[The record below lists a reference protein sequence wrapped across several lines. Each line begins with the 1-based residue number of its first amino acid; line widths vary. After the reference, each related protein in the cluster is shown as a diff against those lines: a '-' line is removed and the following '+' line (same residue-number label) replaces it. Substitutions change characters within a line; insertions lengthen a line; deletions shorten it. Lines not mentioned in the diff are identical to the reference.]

1 MSGENILIVI
11 KNPHLGKL
19 LKDNTLNPAGYN
31 VTLIPEKGAAQS
43 VLDTQ
48 TFEAIILDDGDSFE
62 QALQFS
68 EQILENHP
76 GVSLILL
83 SSSSETALIFQAF
96 RLGVSDF
103 LTLPLKPAEVLRAV
117 ETGVKRSKKL
127 QTWVQRQIRR
137 DTDSL
142 RRHVDELK
150 ELEKIGRSVTASL
163 DLDHILTII
172 VDTAV
177 KLTGAE
183 EGSLLFLDDD
193 SGELIMRAARNFQ
206 DEFVRTFRLPVSD
219 TLAGDVIRTGVPVMI
234 NEETPQKIKTRYLVH
249 ALMYVPLQIQGKVF
263 GVLGVDN
270 RERVQGFTQKNLSL
284 VSTLADYAAIAI
296 ENARLYN
303 DTEVE
308 RQKLDSIL
316 TQIEDGV
323 IVVGPDH
330 RIILVNPNALMI
342 FGLGDL
348 DVVGKTVGE
357 VFKNDDLLEMF
368 ATHHKELPFRSEIE
382 LEDGY
387 ILNAQMVEIPNVGS
401 AITIQDIT
409 YFKELDRIKTEF
421 VQTVSH
427 DLRSPLTAILGYVE
441 LIMRV
446 GEVNE
451 QQREFIDRVQISV
464 RNIAELI
471 NDLLELG
478 RIEAGFDTRKEYVPL
493 GVIMQYAVDGVRNQ
507 IDKRNHQL
515 TINIEDDIPNAYGDP
530 ARLRQVVDILLNNA
544 VRYTLNGGQI
554 TLRLRSQKKQIILQ
568 VEDNGLGIPL
578 HDQPYIFEKFYRSSN
593 VPENI
598 SGSGLGLAIVKSIV
612 EKHRGRVW
620 VDSTLEVGSCF
631 TVVLPVSEK
640 DENRS

>member
-19 LKDNTLNPAGYN
+19 LKDNTLNPAGYK

-43 VLDTQ
+43 VLYTQ

-83 SSSSETALIFQAF
+83 SSSSETALIFRAF

-127 QTWVQRQIRR
+127 QTWVRRQTRR

-193 SGELIMRAARNFQ
+193 SGELMMRAARNFQ
-206 DEFVRTFRLPVSD
+206 DEFVRTFRLPVRD

-249 ALMYVPLQIQGKVF
+249 ALMYVPLQIKGKVF

-270 RERVQGFTQKNLSL
+270 RERVQGFTQQHLSL

-330 RIILVNPNALMI
+330 RVILVNPNALMI

-348 DVVGKTVGE
+348 DVVGKPVGE

-368 ATHHKELPFRSEIE
+368 ATDHGEMPFRSEIE

-387 ILNAQMVEIPNVGS
+387 ILNAQMVEIPNVGF

-578 HDQPYIFEKFYRSSN
+578 QDQPYIFEKFYRSSN

-612 EKHRGRVW
+612 
-620 VDSTLEVGSCF
+620 
-631 TVVLPVSEK
+631 
-640 DENRS
+640 